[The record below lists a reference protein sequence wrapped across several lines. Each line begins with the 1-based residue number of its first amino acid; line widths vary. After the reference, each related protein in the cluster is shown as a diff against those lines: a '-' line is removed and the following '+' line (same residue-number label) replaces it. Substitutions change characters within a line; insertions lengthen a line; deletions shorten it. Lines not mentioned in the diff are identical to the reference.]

1 MKKTIIILAFVVLI
15 SPSPSFATGA
25 VAGATEFTQLLN
37 KALLKMQEKIQLA
50 SNIATVAMKVK
61 QTVTDPITAL
71 FGSNAGKQIESET
84 QRWLMSGFQG
94 DPLLV
99 LNPEA
104 YIKNT
109 ETNMLRN
116 QIALLEANRTAS
128 TEGIIINLI
137 KQRRG
142 ELSKGSPEPKD
153 PTPVRVQNT
162 LCADNG
168 AELQRIIEGE
178 NGVLALG
185 EAGQGNDFNSM
196 YSELCMGDPSN
207 PSVQKKLLAIES
219 SNNFFSWDSWL
230 SRTVEGNNDYTRGVK
245 TALEVQK
252 RMADAAKVAE
262 KESATGFLSDK
273 KCVEYKTRAETD
285 GDGVET
291 GGTQED
297 CVAWETLKPG
307 ESVSKLAE
315 QIDINQLLKPLFVG
329 GGEKPLAD
337 DAIKGIV
344 DVFKGIQEVAGFVRD
359 VRQVGQQVADLRGS
373 FDALTGTVSYLGNL
387 GEGGNAN
394 TASINYIG
402 TTDTYSAVGQ
412 NAFVNRSGVATSTES
427 RDNSTQE
434 ERDAVAGPAKN
445 TIKDHQSS
453 VAKAQVALGQI
464 DSYTNQYK
472 NFLDG
477 VSLCAQN
484 IRTSQGYISGTDDP
498 RINNFTSRANLKKT
512 SIYDPVANKSKAVKE
527 KISITNTFLAN
538 ALTAISDSKNISFI
552 LKTFQNYRDAISR
565 GTILPP
571 EVGDTTESLLT
582 QDIPTMQKEINGE
595 SDEITG
601 SEPIKTIL
609 DECEQ
614 YLQEVNSRGGSADP
628 GN

>member
-1 MKKTIIILAFVVLI
+1 MKKIIII
-15 SPSPSFATGA
+15 SMFLLVPLQGYAS
-25 VAGATEFTQLLN
+25 VAGTGGYSEVTGLIAKAIQTVQQGIQTAT
-37 KALLKMQEKIQLA
+37 KV
-50 SNIATVAMKVK
+50 ATIAMKVK
-61 QTVTDPITAL
+61 QTVTDPMTAL

-116 QIALLEANRTAS
+116 QISLLEANRTAS
-128 TEGIIINLI
+128 TEGIIIDLI
-137 KQRRG
+137 KKRRG

-168 AELQRIIEGE
+168 TELQRIIEGE
-178 NGVLALG
+178 QGALELG

-207 PSVQKKLLAIES
+207 PAVQKKLLAIES

-230 SRTVEGNNDYTRGVK
+230 SRTTEGNNDYTRGVK
-245 TALEVQK
+245 TALEVQ
-252 RMADAAKVAE
+252 RRTAEAAKFAA

-273 KCVEYKTRAETD
+273 KCIEERPALDDVGNPIDGAEP
-285 GDGVET
+285 E
-291 GGTQED
+291 
-297 CVAWETLKPG
+297 CVAYETLKPG

-315 QIDINQLLKPLFVG
+315 QIDVNQLLKPLFVG

-387 GEGGNAN
+387 GEGGSAN

-427 RDNSTQE
+427 VDNSTPE
-434 ERDAVAGPAKN
+434 ERDAVAGPAKDA
-445 TIKDHQSS
+445 IRDHQVVMTKVQGQLS
-453 VAKAQVALGQI
+453 QI
-464 DSYTNQYK
+464 DSYVNQYQ
-472 NFLDG
+472 NFVTG
-477 VSLCAQN
+477 ITTCTQN
-484 IRTSQGYISGTDDP
+484 IRGSLGYMPATDDVRITNFTNRANAKKREVLDPITSQT
-498 RINNFTSRANLKKT
+498 T
-512 SIYDPVANKSKAVKE
+512 PVRSKITV
-527 KISITNTFLAN
+527 TNTFLTN
-538 ALTAISDSKNISFI
+538 TLSALTASKNISKI
-552 LKTFQNYRDAISR
+552 LSLFQDYRDAISR
-565 GTILPP
+565 GIILPL
-571 EVGDTTESLLT
+571 EVGDNLDLLMS
-582 QDIPTMQKEINGE
+582 QKVPIIQKEIEGK

-601 SEPIKTIL
+601 SEPIKTIF

-614 YLQEVNSRGGSADP
+614 YLQEVNSRGGSVDS